1 MFRSLI
7 ETARNNPLAKPFL
20 AEANCQTK
28 SSDVSGT
35 GMAAAAAAAGRTFY
49 RFEIK
54 SVNGKRPLSME
65 SLFEKNSIH
74 ELSEQTRG
82 HVKGV

>member
-35 GMAAAAAAAGRTFY
+35 GMAAAAAGKEFY
-49 RFEIK
+49 RFKIK
-54 SVNGKRPLSME
+54 L
-65 SLFEKNSIH
+65 L
-74 ELSEQTRG
+74 
-82 HVKGV
+82 KGRRALNIE

>member
-35 GMAAAAAAAGRTFY
+35 GMAAAAAGKKFY

-54 SVNGKRPLSME
+54 LLKGRRALNIE
-65 SLFEKNSIH
+65 WLFEKISIH
-74 ELSEQTRG
+74 ELS
-82 HVKGV
+82 

>member
-35 GMAAAAAAAGRTFY
+35 GMAAAAAGRKFY

-54 SVNGKRPLSME
+54 SVNGKRTLSME
-65 SLFEKNSIH
+65 
-74 ELSEQTRG
+74 
-82 HVKGV
+82 

>member
-35 GMAAAAAAAGRTFY
+35 GMAAAAAGRTFY
-49 RFEIK
+49 SFEIK
-54 SVNGKRPLSME
+54 SVYGKRTLSME

>member
-35 GMAAAAAAAGRTFY
+35 GMAAAAAGRTFY

-54 SVNGKRPLSME
+54 SVKGKRTLSME